1 MKKLIV
7 AAAATLAA
15 IGTVEARTPNYNESK
30 VAPYVLED
38 PLSFAD
44 GRKLAGP
51 ADWPARRAE
60 ILGIFAKEMYGME
73 PPAPEAVVT
82 ELVEEGPTFAGL
94 GIRRQYR
101 MWFRKDKSGPFID
114 WLLVLPNRP
123 KGDNPAKK
131 DGKVVCESAD
141 KVPVVL
147 MLNYRGNQTVLDE
160 GEVKLPE
167 GEWRKPSSQS
177 SPEESEN
184 GAMRD
189 TGARSVILADVI
201 TAHGYALLTACYAQV
216 SPDVEVERG
225 NPEALAYTRIFELWP
240 KRDESR
246 DDNTTALGAWAWALS
261 RGLDLAERIPEIDA
275 RRNVVTGS
283 SRLAK
288 AALLAAARDER
299 FAVCVANQT
308 GGGGCPLAKRDFG
321 ENVSTEMKM
330 FPHWYCKAYAKYIDN
345 EQAMKFD
352 QHLLIAAVA
361 PRALLIEGFNSGW
374 FDTVGEYLAAKAASP
389 AWEFLGRNGLPK
401 GEFPENYDT
410 SLIGESLGY
419 VRRGG
424 QHGIS
429 AIDWIWALDF
439 ADRALAAGGDT
450 PSPDRLQ
457 QLFDEPP
464 QSRGANAWWHWQGA
478 NVTKSGITR
487 DLEAMK
493 DAGLSGATIFN
504 IQDVGWDCEER
515 MTTPLCPGME
525 YMNDKW
531 WDLVSFAASEAKRLG
546 LELGIHNCPG
556 YSTSGGP
563 WITPALGMKK
573 LVWAKGD
580 AQPETKLGFYRDIA
594 RVKTKDGVYRFGY
607 TCTGKNTHPSPPEVE
622 AGSLEAD
629 KMSAKAVGIHIDNLL
644 NGLVAHGITAS
655 NPGLAF
661 ILMDSYEAGDASW
674 TDDFAQEFT
683 KRRGYDPVPFLPVI
697 AKLGTDFGSEREEQ
711 FRRDFTRTK
720 NELQTERHYR
730 LFMERINAAGFEF
743 HLEPYSGPFDSY
755 EATQFCDVPMTE
767 FWVGLPCW
775 AKEPAKGGA
784 CWFAGPVARA
794 LGRNVTGAESFTGY
808 PIDDPFAITPRDLK
822 IPLDAT
828 LARGVN
834 RLSLH
839 HWEHQPLGAHAR
851 PGYSMGPWG
860 THFGENQTWHEPAK
874 GFYRYI
880 QRCQALLQEG
890 EMRCD
895 ALGLSFNDEDGTD
908 TLPLSNFMTNTVVTA
923 SGKLRVKSS
932 GREYS
937 LLFFEPGAAKRF
949 EANTSWDSVEKKC
962 FDLVREYAKKGL
974 KVGPMSERTKFF
986 EIAGGDGEDVMVSC
1000 RKSGDAAFFF
1010 VANTTDKPKKF
1021 TANFRQME
1029 GRDFQPEIWNPE
1041 TGEKR
1046 CIGDWVTKDGITQ
1059 VELSLA
1065 AEESVFV
1072 VFRKNGAKSY
1082 QRMPNLVETINK
1094 VNGPW
1099 TLCFDAG
1106 GGAPQGAQTL
1116 PTLKS
1121 WTDFAEPGIRY
1132 YSGTATYETTLDVPE
1147 GREFALDL
1155 GDVRDVAEVFLD
1167 GERIGALWHAPYRVE
1182 LPRSVK
1188 PGRHA
1193 LKVRVTNAW
1202 TNRLIGDEKEPDDCV
1217 LSKKMLG
1224 FGVQLVQSEGKTRD
1238 IPLGRAV
1245 IAIPEEIRA
1254 NKPRKVAR
1262 YTFSSWHYILS
1273 DKDLRPAGLLGQVKL
1288 ITRKVAK

>member
-1 MKKLIV
+1 MNKMML
-7 AAAATLAA
+7 AAAAMFAA
-15 IGTVEARTPNYNESK
+15 IGAVEARTPNYDESK

-44 GRKLAGP
+44 GRKLSGP
-51 ADWPARRAE
+51 EEWPARRAE

-101 MWFRKDKSGPFID
+101 MWFKADKSGPFID

-123 KGDNPAKK
+123 HGDNPAKK
-131 DGKVVCESAD
+131 DGKVVCESAG

-167 GEWRKPSSQS
+167 GEWRKPSSQA
-177 SPEESEN
+177 SPKESEN
-184 GAMRD
+184 GAMRG

-201 TAHGYALLTACYAQV
+201 TARGYALLTACYAQV
-216 SPDVEVERG
+216 SPDVEVTRG
-225 NPEALAYTRIFELWP
+225 NPEELAYTRIFELWP

-261 RGLDLAERIPEIDA
+261 RGLDLAGRIPEIDA

-288 AALLAAARDER
+288 AALLAAARDDR

-321 ENVSTEMKM
+321 ENVSTEMKS
-330 FPHWYCKAYAKYIDN
+330 FPHWYCKAYAKYVDN

-352 QHLLIAAVA
+352 QHMLIAAVA

-374 FDTVGEYLAAKAASP
+374 FDTKGEYLAARAASP
-389 AWEFLGRNGLPK
+389 VWEFLGRKGLPK

-429 AIDWIWALDF
+429 AIDWIWTLNF
-439 ADRALAAGGDT
+439 ADRALAAGGDK
-450 PSPDRLQ
+450 LQ
-457 QLFDEPP
+457 QLFDAPP

-531 WDLVSFAASEAKRLG
+531 WDLVSFAISEAKRLG

-563 WITPALGMKK
+563 WITPGLGMKK

-629 KMSAKAVGIHIDNLL
+629 KMNAKAVGVHIDNLL
-644 NGLVAHGITAS
+644 NGLAAHGIAAS
-655 NPGLAF
+655 NPGLSF

-683 KRRGYDPVPFLPVI
+683 KRRGYDPVPFLPVV
-697 AKLGTDFGSEREEQ
+697 ANLGTDFGPEREEQ

-730 LFMERINAAGFEF
+730 IFKERLNAAGFAF
-743 HLEPYSGPFDSY
+743 HLEPYSGPFDSI

-767 FWVGLPCW
+767 FWVGTPFW
-775 AKEPAKGGA
+775 AKEPSKGGA

-839 HWEHQPLGAHAR
+839 HWEHQPLGANAR

-895 ALGLSFNDEDGTD
+895 ALGLASFDEDGTD
-908 TLPLSNFMTNTVVTA
+908 ALPLSNFLTNTEVTA

-937 LLFFEPGAAKRF
+937 LLFLERGAEKRF
-949 EANTSWDSVEKKC
+949 ADNTSWDDVEKKC
-962 FDLVREYAKKGL
+962 FDLVRDYEKKGL
-974 KVGPMSERTKFF
+974 KVGPAWKRTKYF
-986 EIAGGDGEDVMVSC
+986 EIAEGDREGVMASC

-1021 TANFRQME
+1021 TANFRQIE

-1046 CIGDWVTKDGITQ
+1046 CIGDWLTKVGVTPVQ
-1059 VELSLA
+1059 LSLA

-1072 VFRKNGAKSY
+1072 VFRKDDGTTRFY
-1082 QRMPNLVETINK
+1082 RRILPLVETEHEVK
-1094 VNGPW
+1094 GPW

-1106 GGAPQGAQTL
+1106 GGAPQGVQTL
-1116 PTLKS
+1116 PVLKS

-1132 YSGTATYETTLDVPE
+1132 YSGTATYETTLDVQE
-1147 GREFALDL
+1147 TCDAIDL

-1167 GERIGALWHAPYRVE
+1167 GERIGAFWHAPYRIE
-1182 LPRSVK
+1182 LPRKLK

-1224 FGVQLVQSEGKTRD
+1224 FGVQMVQSEGVKRD
-1238 IPLGRAV
+1238 IPHGRAV
-1245 IAIPEEIRA
+1245 LAIPEEVRT

-1262 YTFSSWHYILS
+1262 YAFSSWRYILS

-1288 ITRKVAK
+1288 ITKKVAE

>member
-1 MKKLIV
+1 MHKNTV
-7 AAAATLAA
+7 AALAA
-15 IGTVEARTPNYNESK
+15 LLSIGAVEARTPNYNESK

-101 MWFRKDKSGPFID
+101 MWFKADKSGPFID

-123 KGDNPAKK
+123 QGDNPAKK
-131 DGKVVCESAD
+131 DGKVVCEIAG

-147 MLNYRGNQTVLDE
+147 MLNYRGNQTVLNE

-201 TAHGYALLTACYAQV
+201 TARGYALLTACYAQV

-321 ENVSTEMKM
+321 ENVSTEMRM

-429 AIDWIWALDF
+429 AIDWIWTLDF
-439 ADRALAAGGDT
+439 ADRALAAGCVT

-457 QLFDEPP
+457 QLFDAPP

-563 WITPALGMKK
+563 WITPELGMKK

-644 NGLVAHGITAS
+644 NGLAAHGITPS

-1167 GERIGALWHAPYRVE
+1167 GERIGALWHAPYRIE

-1224 FGVQLVQSEGKTRD
+1224 LGVRLVQSEGKTRD

>member
-1 MKKLIV
+1 MRKTLIV
-7 AAAATLAA
+7 AVAMLVA
-15 IGTVEARTPNYNESK
+15 IGAVEARTPNYDESK
-30 VAPYVLED
+30 VGSYTLED

-44 GRKLAGP
+44 GRKLSSP
-51 ADWPARRAE
+51 AEWPARRAE
-60 ILGIFAKEMYGME
+60 ILGIFAKEMYGEE
-73 PPAPEAVVT
+73 PPAPEVVVT

-101 MWFRKDKSGPFID
+101 MWFRADKSGPFID

-123 KGDNPAKK
+123 QGDNPTKK
-131 DGKVVCESAD
+131 DGKVVCESAG
-141 KVPVVL
+141 KVPVVI

-160 GEVKLPE
+160 DEVKLPE

-184 GAMRD
+184 GAMRG
-189 TGARSVILADVI
+189 TRARSVILADVI
-201 TAHGYALLTACYAQV
+201 AARGYALLTACYAQV
-216 SPDVEVERG
+216 SPDVEVTRG
-225 NPEALAYTRIFELWP
+225 NPEELAYTRIFELWP

-261 RGLDLAERIPEIDA
+261 RGLDLAGRIPEIDA

-288 AALLAAARDER
+288 AALLAAARDDR

-321 ENVSTEMKM
+321 ENVSTEMKS
-330 FPHWYCKAYAKYIDN
+330 FPHWYCKAYAKYVDN

-352 QHLLIAAVA
+352 QHMLIAAVA

-374 FDTVGEYLAAKAASP
+374 FDTKGEYLAARAASP
-389 AWEFLGRNGLPK
+389 VWEFLGRKGLPK

-429 AIDWIWALDF
+429 AIDWIWTLNF
-439 ADRALAAGGDT
+439 ADRALAAGGD
-450 PSPDRLQ
+450 RLQ
-457 QLFDEPP
+457 QLFDAPP

-515 MTTPLCPGME
+515 MSTPLCPGME

-531 WDLVSFAASEAKRLG
+531 WDLVSFAVSEAKRLG

-563 WITPALGMKK
+563 WITPELGMKK

-580 AQPETKLGFYRDIA
+580 KQPETKLGFYRDIA

-629 KMSAKAVGIHIDNLL
+629 KMNAKAVGVHIDNLL
-644 NGLVAHGITAS
+644 NGLAAHGIAAS

-661 ILMDSYEAGDASW
+661 VLMDSYEAGDANW

-697 AKLGTDFGSEREEQ
+697 ANLGTDFGPEREEQ

-730 LFMERINAAGFEF
+730 LFKERLNAAGLAF
-743 HLEPYSGPFDSY
+743 HLEPYSGPFDSL

-767 FWVGLPCW
+767 FWVGTPFW
-775 AKEPAKGGA
+775 AKEPSKGGA
-784 CWFAGPVARA
+784 CWFAGPVGRA
-794 LGRNVTGAESFTGY
+794 LGHNITGAESFTGY

-839 HWEHQPLGAHAR
+839 HWEHQPLGANAR

-880 QRCQALLQEG
+880 QRCQSLLQEG

-895 ALGLSFNDEDGTD
+895 ALGLASFDEDGTD
-908 TLPLSNFMTNTVVTA
+908 ALPLSNFLTNTEVTA

-937 LLFFEPGAAKRF
+937 LLFLERGAEKRF
-949 EANTSWDSVEKKC
+949 ADDTSWDAVEKKC
-962 FDLVREYAKKGL
+962 FDLVRDYEKKGL
-974 KVGPMSERTKFF
+974 KVGPAWKRTKYF
-986 EIAGGDGEDVMVSC
+986 EIEEGDREGVMASC

-1029 GRDFQPEIWNPE
+1029 GRDFQPEIWKPE

-1046 CIGDWVTKDGITQ
+1046 WIGDWITKEGVTPVQ
-1059 VELSLA
+1059 LSLA

-1072 VFRKNGAKSY
+1072 VFRKDDGMRFY
-1082 QRMPNLVETINK
+1082 RRILPLVETFHDVK
-1094 VNGPW
+1094 GPW

-1106 GGAPQGAQTL
+1106 GGAPEGSQTL
-1116 PTLKS
+1116 SALKS
-1121 WTDFAEPGIRY
+1121 WTDFVEPGIRY

-1147 GREFALDL
+1147 TCEALDL

-1167 GERIGALWHAPYRVE
+1167 GERIGALWHAPYRIE
-1182 LPRSVK
+1182 LPRKLK
-1188 PGRHA
+1188 PGRHV

-1224 FGVQLVQSEGKTRD
+1224 FGVRMVQSEGVKRD
-1238 IPLGRAV
+1238 IPHGRAV

-1262 YTFSSWHYILS
+1262 YAFSSWRYILS
-1273 DKDLRPAGLLGQVKL
+1273 DKDLRPAGLLGPVKL
-1288 ITRKVAK
+1288 ITRKVAE

>member
-1 MKKLIV
+1 MNKILITV
-7 AAAATLAA
+7 AVMLAG
-15 IGTVEARTPNYNESK
+15 IGAVEARTPNCAEAK
-30 VAPYVLED
+30 VATNTLE
-38 PLSFAD
+38 
-44 GRKLAGP
+44 
-51 ADWPARRAE
+51 
-60 ILGIFAKEMYGME
+60 
-73 PPAPEAVVT
+73 
-82 ELVEEGPTFAGL
+82 
-94 GIRRQYR
+94 
-101 MWFRKDKSGPFID
+101 
-114 WLLVLPNRP
+114 
-123 KGDNPAKK
+123 
-131 DGKVVCESAD
+131 
-141 KVPVVL
+141 
-147 MLNYRGNQTVLDE
+147 
-160 GEVKLPE
+160 
-167 GEWRKPSSQS
+167 
-177 SPEESEN
+177 
-184 GAMRD
+184 
-189 TGARSVILADVI
+189 
-201 TAHGYALLTACYAQV
+201 
-216 SPDVEVERG
+216 
-225 NPEALAYTRIFELWP
+225 
-240 KRDESR
+240 
-246 DDNTTALGAWAWALS
+246 
-261 RGLDLAERIPEIDA
+261 
-275 RRNVVTGS
+275 
-283 SRLAK
+283 
-288 AALLAAARDER
+288 
-299 FAVCVANQT
+299 
-308 GGGGCPLAKRDFG
+308 
-321 ENVSTEMKM
+321 
-330 FPHWYCKAYAKYIDN
+330 
-345 EQAMKFD
+345 
-352 QHLLIAAVA
+352 
-361 PRALLIEGFNSGW
+361 
-374 FDTVGEYLAAKAASP
+374 
-389 AWEFLGRNGLPK
+389 
-401 GEFPENYDT
+401 
-410 SLIGESLGY
+410 
-419 VRRGG
+419 
-424 QHGIS
+424 
-429 AIDWIWALDF
+429 
-439 ADRALAAGGDT
+439 
-450 PSPDRLQ
+450 
-457 QLFDEPP
+457 QLFDAPP

-531 WDLVSFAASEAKRLG
+531 WDLVSFAVSEAKRLG

-563 WITPALGMKK
+563 WITPELGMKK

-629 KMSAKAVGIHIDNLL
+629 KMNAKAVGVHIDNLL
-644 NGLVAHGITAS
+644 NGLAAHGIAAS

-674 TDDFAQEFT
+674 TDDFAQEFA

-697 AKLGTDFGSEREEQ
+697 ANLGTDFGPEREEQ

-720 NELQTERHYR
+720 NELQTERHYQLFKER
-730 LFMERINAAGFEF
+730 LNAAGFAF
-743 HLEPYSGPFDSY
+743 HLEPYSGPFDSL

-767 FWVGLPCW
+767 FWVGTPFW
-775 AKEPAKGGA
+775 AKEPSKGGA

-839 HWEHQPLGAHAR
+839 HWEHQPLGANAR

-895 ALGLSFNDEDGTD
+895 ALGLASFDEDGTD
-908 TLPLSNFMTNTVVTA
+908 ALPLSNFLTNTEVTA

-937 LLFFEPGAAKRF
+937 LLFLERGAEKRL
-949 EANTSWDSVEKKC
+949 ADNTSWDGVEKKC
-962 FDLVREYAKKGL
+962 FDLVRDYEKKGL
-974 KVGPMSERTKFF
+974 KVAPAWKRTKFF
-986 EIAGGDGEDVMVSC
+986 EIVEGDREGVMASC

-1021 TANFRQME
+1021 TANFRQIE

-1046 CIGDWVTKDGITQ
+1046 CIGDWLTKDGVTPVQ
-1059 VELSLA
+1059 LSLA

-1072 VFRKNGAKSY
+1072 VFRKDDGNRFY
-1082 QRMPNLVETINK
+1082 RRILPLVETFHDVK
-1094 VNGPW
+1094 GPW
-1099 TLCFDAG
+1099 TLCFDSS
-1106 GGAPQGAQTL
+1106 GGAPENAQTL
-1116 PTLKS
+1116 PALKS

-1147 GREFALDL
+1147 TCDAIDL

-1167 GERIGALWHAPYRVE
+1167 GERIGALWHAPYRIE
-1182 LPRSVK
+1182 LPRKLK
-1188 PGRHA
+1188 PGRHV

-1202 TNRLIGDEKEPDDCV
+1202 TNRLIGDEKEPDDCI

-1224 FGVQLVQSEGKTRD
+1224 FGVRMVQSEGVKRD
-1238 IPLGRAV
+1238 IPHGRAV
-1245 IAIPEEIRA
+1245 IAIPEEILA

-1262 YTFSSWHYILS
+1262 YAFSSWRYILS

-1288 ITRKVAK
+1288 VTRKVAE

>member
-1 MKKLIV
+1 MHKNTV
-7 AAAATLAA
+7 AALAA
-15 IGTVEARTPNYNESK
+15 LLSIGVVEARTPNYNESK

-44 GRKLAGP
+44 GRKLSSP
-51 ADWPARRAE
+51 AEWPARRAE
-60 ILGIFAKEMYGME
+60 ILGIFAKEMYGAE

-147 MLNYRGNQTVLDE
+147 MLNYRGNQTVLNE

-201 TAHGYALLTACYAQV
+201 TARGYALLTACYAQV

-429 AIDWIWALDF
+429 AIDWIWTLDF

-563 WITPALGMKK
+563 WITPELGMKK

-644 NGLVAHGITAS
+644 NGLAAHGITPS

-730 LFMERINAAGFEF
+730 LFKERLNAAGFAF
-743 HLEPYSGPFDSY
+743 HLEPYSGPFDSI

-767 FWVGLPCW
+767 FWVGTPFW

-784 CWFAGPVARA
+784 CWFAGPIARA
-794 LGRNVTGAESFTGY
+794 LGRNITGAESFTGY

-949 EANTSWDSVEKKC
+949 EANTSWDAVEKKC

-974 KVGPMSERTKFF
+974 KVGPMSERMKFF

-1046 CIGDWVTKDGITQ
+1046 CIGDWTTKDGMTQ

-1072 VFRKNGAKSY
+1072 VFRKNGTKSY

-1116 PTLKS
+1116 SSLKS
-1121 WTDFAEPGIRY
+1121 WTGFAEPGIRY

-1167 GERIGALWHAPYRVE
+1167 GERIGALWHAPYRIE

-1202 TNRLIGDEKEPDDCV
+1202 TNRIIGDEKEPDDCV

>member
-1 MKKLIV
+1 MNKMMIAV
-7 AAAATLAA
+7 AAALAA
-15 IGTVEARTPNYNESK
+15 IGTAEARTPNYNESK
-30 VAPYVLED
+30 VAPYTLED

-44 GRKLAGP
+44 GRKLSSP
-51 ADWPARRAE
+51 AEWPARRAE
-60 ILGIFAKEMYGME
+60 ILGIFAKEMYGVE

-101 MWFRKDKSGPFID
+101 MWFKADKSGPFID

-123 KGDNPAKK
+123 KGEKPAKK
-131 DGKVVCESAD
+131 DGKVVCESAG

-147 MLNYRGNQTVLDE
+147 MLNYRGNQAVLDE

-189 TGARSVILADVI
+189 TRARSVILADVI
-201 TAHGYALLTACYAQV
+201 TARGYALLTACYAQV

-225 NPEALAYTRIFELWP
+225 NPEELAYTRIFELWP

-261 RGLDLAERIPEIDA
+261 RGLDLAGRIPEIDA

-330 FPHWYCKAYAKYIDN
+330 FPHWYCKAYAKYVDN

-352 QHLLIAAVA
+352 QHLLIAAIA

-389 AWEFLGRNGLPK
+389 AWEFLGRKGLPK

-429 AIDWIWALDF
+429 AIDWIWTLNF
-439 ADRALAAGGDT
+439 ADRALAANCTT

-563 WITPALGMKK
+563 WITPELGMKK

-644 NGLVAHGITAS
+644 NGLAVHGITAS

-711 FRRDFTRTK
+711 FRRDYVRTK

-767 FWVGLPCW
+767 FWVGTPFW

-784 CWFAGPVARA
+784 CWFAGPIARA
-794 LGRNVTGAESFTGY
+794 LGRNITGAESFTGY

-908 TLPLSNFMTNTVVTA
+908 TLPLSNFLTNTVVTA

-949 EANTSWDSVEKKC
+949 EANTSWDAVEKKC

-1046 CIGDWVTKDGITQ
+1046 CVGDWTTKDGMTQ

-1072 VFRKNGAKSY
+1072 VFRKNGTRFY
-1082 QRMPNLVETINK
+1082 RRMPNLVETINK

-1116 PTLKS
+1116 SSLKS
-1121 WTDFAEPGIRY
+1121 WTGFAEPGIRY

-1167 GERIGALWHAPYRVE
+1167 GERIGALWHAPYRIE

>member
-1 MKKLIV
+1 MFKVMIT
-7 AAAATLAA
+7 AAAA
-15 IGTVEARTPNYNESK
+15 
-30 VAPYVLED
+30 
-38 PLSFAD
+38 
-44 GRKLAGP
+44 
-51 ADWPARRAE
+51 
-60 ILGIFAKEMYGME
+60 
-73 PPAPEAVVT
+73 
-82 ELVEEGPTFAGL
+82 
-94 GIRRQYR
+94 
-101 MWFRKDKSGPFID
+101 
-114 WLLVLPNRP
+114 
-123 KGDNPAKK
+123 
-131 DGKVVCESAD
+131 
-141 KVPVVL
+141 
-147 MLNYRGNQTVLDE
+147 
-160 GEVKLPE
+160 
-167 GEWRKPSSQS
+167 
-177 SPEESEN
+177 
-184 GAMRD
+184 
-189 TGARSVILADVI
+189 
-201 TAHGYALLTACYAQV
+201 LTAVATASGEP
-216 SPDVEVERG
+216 SP
-225 NPEALAYTRIFELWP
+225 
-240 KRDESR
+240 
-246 DDNTTALGAWAWALS
+246 
-261 RGLDLAERIPEIDA
+261 AERLE
-275 RRNVVTGS
+275 T
-283 SRLAK
+283 
-288 AALLAAARDER
+288 
-299 FAVCVANQT
+299 
-308 GGGGCPLAKRDFG
+308 
-321 ENVSTEMKM
+321 
-330 FPHWYCKAYAKYIDN
+330 
-345 EQAMKFD
+345 
-352 QHLLIAAVA
+352 
-361 PRALLIEGFNSGW
+361 
-374 FDTVGEYLAAKAASP
+374 
-389 AWEFLGRNGLPK
+389 
-401 GEFPENYDT
+401 
-410 SLIGESLGY
+410 
-419 VRRGG
+419 
-424 QHGIS
+424 
-429 AIDWIWALDF
+429 
-439 ADRALAAGGDT
+439 
-450 PSPDRLQ
+450 
-457 QLFDEPP
+457 LFDSPP
-464 QSRGANAWWHWQGA
+464 QMRGANAWWHWQGA

-487 DLEAMK
+487 DLQSMR

-504 IQDVGWDCEER
+504 IQDVGWECEER
-515 MTTPLCPGME
+515 MSTPLCPGLE

-531 WDLVSFAASEAKRLG
+531 WDLVSFAVAEAKRLG
-546 LELGIHNCPG
+546 LELGLHNCPG

-563 WITPALGMKK
+563 WITPELGMKK

-580 AQPETKLGFYRDIA
+580 QQPEAKLGFYRDIA
-594 RVKTKDGVYRFGY
+594 RVRTKSGVYRFGY
-607 TCTGKNTHPSPPEVE
+607 TCTGKNTHPSPPDVE

-629 KMSAKAVGIHIDNLL
+629 KMNAKAVGVHIDNLL
-644 NGLVAHGITAS
+644 NGLAAHGISAS
-655 NPGLAF
+655 CPGLAF

-674 TDDFAQEFT
+674 TDDFAQEFM

-697 AKLGTDFGSEREEQ
+697 AKLGTDFGEEREER
-711 FRRDFTRTK
+711 FRRDFERTK
-720 NELQTERHYR
+720 NELQTERHYKVFKER
-730 LFMERINAAGFEF
+730 LNAAGFKF

-755 EATQFCDVPMTE
+755 EASQFCDVPMTE
-767 FWVGLPCW
+767 FWAGLPFW
-775 AKEPAKGGA
+775 AKEPSKGGA

-794 LGRNVTGAESFTGY
+794 LGRNVTGAEAFTGY

-839 HWEHQPLGAHAR
+839 HWEHQPLGERWR

-908 TLPLSNFMTNTVVTA
+908 TLPLSNFLTNTVVTA

-949 EANTSWDSVEKKC
+949 EANTSWDAVEKKC

-1046 CIGDWVTKDGITQ
+1046 CIGDWVTKDGMTQ

-1072 VFRKNGAKSY
+1072 VFRKNGTKSY
-1082 QRMPNLVETINK
+1082 QRMPNLVETVHDVK
-1094 VNGPW
+1094 GAW
-1099 TLCFDAG
+1099 TLCFDVG

-1167 GERIGALWHAPYRVE
+1167 GERIGALWHAPYRIE

-1273 DKDLRPAGLLGQVKL
+1273 DKDLRPAGLLGPVRLVVKNL
-1288 ITRKVAK
+1288 K

>member
-1 MKKLIV
+1 MKN
-7 AAAATLAA
+7 TLAA
-15 IGTVEARTPNYNESK
+15 AIIAAIAMT
-30 VAPYVLED
+30 
-38 PLSFAD
+38 
-44 GRKLAGP
+44 
-51 ADWPARRAE
+51 
-60 ILGIFAKEMYGME
+60 MQGM
-73 PPAPEAVVT
+73 
-82 ELVEEGPTFAGL
+82 L
-94 GIRRQYR
+94 
-101 MWFRKDKSGPFID
+101 
-114 WLLVLPNRP
+114 
-123 KGDNPAKK
+123 
-131 DGKVVCESAD
+131 
-141 KVPVVL
+141 
-147 MLNYRGNQTVLDE
+147 
-160 GEVKLPE
+160 
-167 GEWRKPSSQS
+167 
-177 SPEESEN
+177 
-184 GAMRD
+184 
-189 TGARSVILADVI
+189 
-201 TAHGYALLTACYAQV
+201 
-216 SPDVEVERG
+216 
-225 NPEALAYTRIFELWP
+225 
-240 KRDESR
+240 
-246 DDNTTALGAWAWALS
+246 
-261 RGLDLAERIPEIDA
+261 
-275 RRNVVTGS
+275 
-283 SRLAK
+283 
-288 AALLAAARDER
+288 
-299 FAVCVANQT
+299 VANS
-308 GGGGCPLAKRDFG
+308 
-321 ENVSTEMKM
+321 V
-330 FPHWYCKAYAKYIDN
+330 
-345 EQAMKFD
+345 
-352 QHLLIAAVA
+352 V
-361 PRALLIEGFNSGW
+361 
-374 FDTVGEYLAAKAASP
+374 
-389 AWEFLGRNGLPK
+389 
-401 GEFPENYDT
+401 
-410 SLIGESLGY
+410 
-419 VRRGG
+419 
-424 QHGIS
+424 
-429 AIDWIWALDF
+429 
-439 ADRALAAGGDT
+439 
-450 PSPDRLQ
+450 PSPDSLER
-457 QLFDEPP
+457 LFDAPP

-515 MTTPLCPGME
+515 MSTPLCPGME

-531 WDLVSFAASEAKRLG
+531 WDLVSFAVSEAKRLG

-563 WITPALGMKK
+563 WITPELGMKK
-573 LVWAKGD
+573 LVWSKGD

-629 KMSAKAVGIHIDNLL
+629 KMNAKAVGVHIDNLL
-644 NGLVAHGITAS
+644 NGLAAHGIVAS

-661 ILMDSYEAGDASW
+661 VLMDSYEAGDASW

-683 KRRGYDPVPFLPVI
+683 KRRGYDPVPFLPVV
-697 AKLGTDFGSEREEQ
+697 ANLGTDFGPEREEQ

-730 LFMERINAAGFEF
+730 IFKERLNAVGFAF
-743 HLEPYSGPFDSY
+743 HLEPYSGPFDSL

-767 FWVGLPCW
+767 FWVGTPFW
-775 AKEPAKGGA
+775 AKEPSKGGA

-839 HWEHQPLGAHAR
+839 HWEHQPLGANAR

-895 ALGLSFNDEDGTD
+895 ALGLASFDEDGTD
-908 TLPLSNFMTNTVVTA
+908 ALPLSNFLTNTEVTA

-932 GREYS
+932 GREYT
-937 LLFFEPGAAKRF
+937 LLFLERGAEKRF
-949 EANTSWDSVEKKC
+949 ADNTSWDGVEKKC
-962 FDLVREYAKKGL
+962 FDLVRDYEKKGL
-974 KVGPMSERTKFF
+974 KVGPAWKRTKYF
-986 EIAGGDGEDVMVSC
+986 EIADGDREGVMVSC

-1046 CIGDWVTKDGITQ
+1046 CIGDWMTKDGMTQ
-1059 VELSLA
+1059 IQLSLA

-1072 VFRKNGAKSY
+1072 VFRKDGTRFCR
-1082 QRMPNLVETINK
+1082 RMPLLDETVHEVK
-1094 VNGPW
+1094 EPW
-1099 TLCFDAG
+1099 TLRFDEG
-1106 GGAPQGAQTL
+1106 GGAPQGVQAISS
-1116 PTLKS
+1116 LKS

-1132 YSGTATYETTLDVPE
+1132 YSGTATYETTLEVPE
-1147 GREFALDL
+1147 AREYALDL

-1167 GERIGALWHAPYRVE
+1167 GERIGALWHAPYRIE
-1182 LPRSVK
+1182 LPRKLKS
-1188 PGRHA
+1188 GRHA

-1202 TNRLIGDEKEPDDCV
+1202 TNRLIGDEKEPDDCI

-1224 FGVQLVQSEGKTRD
+1224 FGVRMVQSEGVKRD
-1238 IPLGRAV
+1238 IPHGRAV
-1245 IAIPEEIRA
+1245 VAIPEEILA
-1254 NKPRKVAR
+1254 NKPRKVER
-1262 YTFSSWHYILS
+1262 YAFSSWRYILS
-1273 DKDLRPAGLLGQVKL
+1273 DKDLRPAGIIGNVNL
-1288 ITRKVAK
+1288 ITRHIR

>member
-1 MKKLIV
+1 MFKVMIT
-7 AAAATLAA
+7 AAAA
-15 IGTVEARTPNYNESK
+15 
-30 VAPYVLED
+30 
-38 PLSFAD
+38 
-44 GRKLAGP
+44 
-51 ADWPARRAE
+51 
-60 ILGIFAKEMYGME
+60 
-73 PPAPEAVVT
+73 
-82 ELVEEGPTFAGL
+82 
-94 GIRRQYR
+94 
-101 MWFRKDKSGPFID
+101 
-114 WLLVLPNRP
+114 
-123 KGDNPAKK
+123 
-131 DGKVVCESAD
+131 
-141 KVPVVL
+141 
-147 MLNYRGNQTVLDE
+147 
-160 GEVKLPE
+160 
-167 GEWRKPSSQS
+167 
-177 SPEESEN
+177 
-184 GAMRD
+184 
-189 TGARSVILADVI
+189 
-201 TAHGYALLTACYAQV
+201 LTAVATASGEP
-216 SPDVEVERG
+216 SP
-225 NPEALAYTRIFELWP
+225 
-240 KRDESR
+240 
-246 DDNTTALGAWAWALS
+246 
-261 RGLDLAERIPEIDA
+261 AERLE
-275 RRNVVTGS
+275 T
-283 SRLAK
+283 
-288 AALLAAARDER
+288 
-299 FAVCVANQT
+299 
-308 GGGGCPLAKRDFG
+308 
-321 ENVSTEMKM
+321 
-330 FPHWYCKAYAKYIDN
+330 
-345 EQAMKFD
+345 
-352 QHLLIAAVA
+352 
-361 PRALLIEGFNSGW
+361 
-374 FDTVGEYLAAKAASP
+374 
-389 AWEFLGRNGLPK
+389 
-401 GEFPENYDT
+401 
-410 SLIGESLGY
+410 
-419 VRRGG
+419 
-424 QHGIS
+424 
-429 AIDWIWALDF
+429 
-439 ADRALAAGGDT
+439 
-450 PSPDRLQ
+450 
-457 QLFDEPP
+457 LFDSPP

-478 NVTKSGITR
+478 NVTKLGITR

-531 WDLVSFAASEAKRLG
+531 WDLVSFAVSEAKRLG

-563 WITPALGMKK
+563 WITPELGMKK

-607 TCTGKNTHPSPPEVE
+607 TCTGKNTHPSPPDVE

-629 KMSAKAVGIHIDNLL
+629 KMNAKAVGIHIDNLL
-644 NGLVAHGITAS
+644 NGLAAHGITPS

-683 KRRGYDPVPFLPVI
+683 KRRGYNPVPFLPVI

-711 FRRDFTRTK
+711 FRRDFFRTK

-755 EATQFCDVPMTE
+755 EASQFCDVPMTE
-767 FWVGLPCW
+767 FWVGLPHW
-775 AKEPAKGGA
+775 AKEPSKGGA

-949 EANTSWDSVEKKC
+949 EANTSWDAVEKKC

-974 KVGPMSERTKFF
+974 KVGPMSERTKYF

-1072 VFRKNGAKSY
+1072 VFRKNGTKSY

-1116 PTLKS
+1116 SSLKS
-1121 WTDFAEPGIRY
+1121 WTGFAEPGIRY

-1167 GERIGALWHAPYRVE
+1167 GERIGALWHAPYRIE

-1288 ITRKVAK
+1288 ITRKVAKWCAKQSSAELTE

>member
-1 MKKLIV
+1 MNKMLITV
-7 AAAATLAA
+7 AVMLAG
-15 IGTVEARTPNYNESK
+15 IGAVEAGTPNCAEATA
-30 VAPYVLED
+30 APNALE
-38 PLSFAD
+38 P
-44 GRKLAGP
+44 
-51 ADWPARRAE
+51 
-60 ILGIFAKEMYGME
+60 
-73 PPAPEAVVT
+73 
-82 ELVEEGPTFAGL
+82 
-94 GIRRQYR
+94 
-101 MWFRKDKSGPFID
+101 
-114 WLLVLPNRP
+114 
-123 KGDNPAKK
+123 
-131 DGKVVCESAD
+131 
-141 KVPVVL
+141 
-147 MLNYRGNQTVLDE
+147 
-160 GEVKLPE
+160 
-167 GEWRKPSSQS
+167 
-177 SPEESEN
+177 
-184 GAMRD
+184 
-189 TGARSVILADVI
+189 
-201 TAHGYALLTACYAQV
+201 
-216 SPDVEVERG
+216 
-225 NPEALAYTRIFELWP
+225 
-240 KRDESR
+240 
-246 DDNTTALGAWAWALS
+246 
-261 RGLDLAERIPEIDA
+261 
-275 RRNVVTGS
+275 
-283 SRLAK
+283 
-288 AALLAAARDER
+288 
-299 FAVCVANQT
+299 
-308 GGGGCPLAKRDFG
+308 
-321 ENVSTEMKM
+321 
-330 FPHWYCKAYAKYIDN
+330 
-345 EQAMKFD
+345 
-352 QHLLIAAVA
+352 
-361 PRALLIEGFNSGW
+361 
-374 FDTVGEYLAAKAASP
+374 
-389 AWEFLGRNGLPK
+389 
-401 GEFPENYDT
+401 
-410 SLIGESLGY
+410 
-419 VRRGG
+419 
-424 QHGIS
+424 
-429 AIDWIWALDF
+429 
-439 ADRALAAGGDT
+439 
-450 PSPDRLQ
+450 
-457 QLFDEPP
+457 LFDAPP
-464 QSRGANAWWHWQGA
+464 QTRGANAWWHWQGA

-531 WDLVSFAASEAKRLG
+531 WDLVSFAVSEAKRLG

-563 WITPALGMKK
+563 WITPELGMKK

-580 AQPETKLGFYRDIA
+580 AQPDTKLGFYRDIA

-629 KMSAKAVGIHIDNLL
+629 KMNAKAVGVHIDNLL
-644 NGLVAHGITAS
+644 NGLAAHGIAAS

-674 TDDFAQEFT
+674 TDDFAQEFA
-683 KRRGYDPVPFLPVI
+683 KRRGYDPVPFLPVV
-697 AKLGTDFGSEREEQ
+697 ANLGTDFGPEREEQ

-720 NELQTERHYR
+720 NELQTERHYQLFKER
-730 LFMERINAAGFEF
+730 LNAAGFAF
-743 HLEPYSGPFDSY
+743 HLEPYSGPFDSI

-767 FWVGLPCW
+767 FWVGTPFW
-775 AKEPAKGGA
+775 AKEPSKGGA

-839 HWEHQPLGAHAR
+839 HWEHQPLGANAR

-895 ALGLSFNDEDGTD
+895 ALGLASFDEDGTD
-908 TLPLSNFMTNTVVTA
+908 ALPLSNFLTNTEVTA

-937 LLFFEPGAAKRF
+937 LLFLERGAEKRF
-949 EANTSWDSVEKKC
+949 AGNTSWDGVEKKC
-962 FDLVREYAKKGL
+962 FDLVRDYEKKGL
-974 KVGPMSERTKFF
+974 KVAPAWKRTKFF
-986 EIAGGDGEDVMVSC
+986 EIVEGDREGVMVSC
-1000 RKSGDAAFFF
+1000 RKAGDTAFFF

-1021 TANFRQME
+1021 TANFRQIE

-1046 CIGDWVTKDGITQ
+1046 CIGDWLTKDGVTPVQ
-1059 VELSLA
+1059 LSLA

-1072 VFRKNGAKSY
+1072 VFRKDDGTT
-1082 QRMPNLVETINK
+1082 RFCRRILPLVETEHEVK
-1094 VNGPW
+1094 GPW

-1106 GGAPQGAQTL
+1106 GGAPQGVQTL
-1116 PTLKS
+1116 PVLKS

-1132 YSGTATYETTLDVPE
+1132 YSGTATYETTLDVQE
-1147 GREFALDL
+1147 TCDAIDL

-1167 GERIGALWHAPYRVE
+1167 GERIGALWHAPYRIE
-1182 LPRSVK
+1182 LPRKLK

-1202 TNRLIGDEKEPDDCV
+1202 TNRLIGDEKEPDDCI

-1224 FGVQLVQSEGKTRD
+1224 FGVQMVQSEGVKRD
-1238 IPLGRAV
+1238 IPHGRAV
-1245 IAIPEEIRA
+1245 IAIPEEILA

-1262 YTFSSWHYILS
+1262 YAFSSWRYILS

-1288 ITRKVAK
+1288 VTKKVAE

>member
-1 MKKLIV
+1 M
-7 AAAATLAA
+7 
-15 IGTVEARTPNYNESK
+15 
-30 VAPYVLED
+30 
-38 PLSFAD
+38 
-44 GRKLAGP
+44 
-51 ADWPARRAE
+51 
-60 ILGIFAKEMYGME
+60 
-73 PPAPEAVVT
+73 
-82 ELVEEGPTFAGL
+82 
-94 GIRRQYR
+94 
-101 MWFRKDKSGPFID
+101 
-114 WLLVLPNRP
+114 
-123 KGDNPAKK
+123 
-131 DGKVVCESAD
+131 
-141 KVPVVL
+141 
-147 MLNYRGNQTVLDE
+147 
-160 GEVKLPE
+160 
-167 GEWRKPSSQS
+167 
-177 SPEESEN
+177 
-184 GAMRD
+184 
-189 TGARSVILADVI
+189 
-201 TAHGYALLTACYAQV
+201 
-216 SPDVEVERG
+216 
-225 NPEALAYTRIFELWP
+225 
-240 KRDESR
+240 
-246 DDNTTALGAWAWALS
+246 
-261 RGLDLAERIPEIDA
+261 
-275 RRNVVTGS
+275 
-283 SRLAK
+283 
-288 AALLAAARDER
+288 
-299 FAVCVANQT
+299 
-308 GGGGCPLAKRDFG
+308 
-321 ENVSTEMKM
+321 
-330 FPHWYCKAYAKYIDN
+330 
-345 EQAMKFD
+345 
-352 QHLLIAAVA
+352 
-361 PRALLIEGFNSGW
+361 
-374 FDTVGEYLAAKAASP
+374 
-389 AWEFLGRNGLPK
+389 
-401 GEFPENYDT
+401 
-410 SLIGESLGY
+410 
-419 VRRGG
+419 
-424 QHGIS
+424 
-429 AIDWIWALDF
+429 
-439 ADRALAAGGDT
+439 
-450 PSPDRLQ
+450 
-457 QLFDEPP
+457 
-464 QSRGANAWWHWQGA
+464 
-478 NVTKSGITR
+478 
-487 DLEAMK
+487 
-493 DAGLSGATIFN
+493 
-504 IQDVGWDCEER
+504 
-515 MTTPLCPGME
+515 
-525 YMNDKW
+525 
-531 WDLVSFAASEAKRLG
+531 
-546 LELGIHNCPG
+546 
-556 YSTSGGP
+556 
-563 WITPALGMKK
+563 
-573 LVWAKGD
+573 
-580 AQPETKLGFYRDIA
+580 
-594 RVKTKDGVYRFGY
+594 
-607 TCTGKNTHPSPPEVE
+607 
-622 AGSLEAD
+622 
-629 KMSAKAVGIHIDNLL
+629 
-644 NGLVAHGITAS
+644 
-655 NPGLAF
+655 
-661 ILMDSYEAGDASW
+661 
-674 TDDFAQEFT
+674 
-683 KRRGYDPVPFLPVI
+683 
-697 AKLGTDFGSEREEQ
+697 
-711 FRRDFTRTK
+711 
-720 NELQTERHYR
+720 
-730 LFMERINAAGFEF
+730 
-743 HLEPYSGPFDSY
+743 
-755 EATQFCDVPMTE
+755 
-767 FWVGLPCW
+767 
-775 AKEPAKGGA
+775 
-784 CWFAGPVARA
+784 
-794 LGRNVTGAESFTGY
+794 
-808 PIDDPFAITPRDLK
+808 
-822 IPLDAT
+822 
-828 LARGVN
+828 N

-908 TLPLSNFMTNTVVTA
+908 TLPLSNFLTNTVVTA

-949 EANTSWDSVEKKC
+949 EANTSWDAVEKKC

-1046 CIGDWVTKDGITQ
+1046 CIGDWTTKDGMTQ

-1072 VFRKNGAKSY
+1072 VFRKNGTRFY
-1082 QRMPNLVETINK
+1082 RRMPNLVETINK

-1147 GREFALDL
+1147 GREFVLDL

-1167 GERIGALWHAPYRVE
+1167 GERIGALWHAPYRIE
-1182 LPRSVK
+1182 PPRSVK

>member
-1 MKKLIV
+1 MKKLIIV
-7 AAAATLAA
+7 AAATLAA
-15 IGTVEARTPNYNESK
+15 IGTAEARTPNYNESK
-30 VAPYVLED
+30 VGSYTLED

-44 GRKLAGP
+44 GRKLSSP
-51 ADWPARRAE
+51 AEWPARRAE
-60 ILGIFAKEMYGME
+60 ILGIFAKEMYGVE

-101 MWFRKDKSGPFID
+101 MWFRADKSGPFID

-123 KGDNPAKK
+123 QGDNPTKK
-131 DGKVVCESAD
+131 DGKVVCESAG
-141 KVPVVL
+141 KVPVVI

-160 GEVKLPE
+160 DEVKLPE

-177 SPEESEN
+177 SPEESGN
-184 GAMRD
+184 GAMRG
-189 TGARSVILADVI
+189 TRARSVILADVI
-201 TAHGYALLTACYAQV
+201 AARGYALLTACYAQV
-216 SPDVEVERG
+216 SPDVEVTRG
-225 NPEALAYTRIFELWP
+225 NPEELAYTRIFELWP

-261 RGLDLAERIPEIDA
+261 RGLDLAGRIPEIDA

-321 ENVSTEMKM
+321 ENVSTEMRS
-330 FPHWYCKAYAKYIDN
+330 FPHWYCKAYAKYVDN

-374 FDTVGEYLAAKAASP
+374 FDTRGEYLAARAASP
-389 AWEFLGRNGLPK
+389 VWEFLGRKGLPK
-401 GEFPENYDT
+401 GEFPANYDT
-410 SLIGESLGY
+410 SLVGESLGY
-419 VRRGG
+419 ARRGG

-429 AIDWIWALDF
+429 AIDWIWTLDF
-439 ADRALAAGGDT
+439 ADRALAADGAT

-563 WITPALGMKK
+563 WITPELGMKK

-644 NGLVAHGITAS
+644 NGLAAHGITAS
-655 NPGLAF
+655 NPGLSF
-661 ILMDSYEAGDASW
+661 ILMDSYEAGDANW

-697 AKLGTDFGSEREEQ
+697 AKLGTDFGPEREEQ
-711 FRRDFTRTK
+711 FRRDFERTK

-767 FWVGLPCW
+767 FWVGTPFW

-784 CWFAGPVARA
+784 CWFAGPIARA
-794 LGRNVTGAESFTGY
+794 LGRNITGAESFTGY

-839 HWEHQPLGAHAR
+839 HWEHQPLGANAR

-908 TLPLSNFMTNTVVTA
+908 TLPLSNFMTNTAVTA

-949 EANTSWDSVEKKC
+949 EANTSWDAVEKKC

-974 KVGPMSERTKFF
+974 KVGPMSERTKYF
-986 EIAGGDGEDVMVSC
+986 EIAEGDREGVMASC

-1010 VANTTDKPKKF
+1010 VANTTDNPKKF
-1021 TANFRQME
+1021 TANFRQIE
-1029 GRDFQPEIWNPE
+1029 GRNFQPEIWNPE

-1046 CIGDWVTKDGITQ
+1046 CIGDWITKDGVTPVQ
-1059 VELSLA
+1059 LSLA

-1072 VFRKNGAKSY
+1072 VFRKDDGNRFY
-1082 QRMPNLVETINK
+1082 RRILPLVETEHDVK
-1094 VNGPW
+1094 GPW

-1106 GGAPQGAQTL
+1106 GGAPENAQTL
-1116 PTLKS
+1116 PALKS

-1147 GREFALDL
+1147 TCDAIDL

-1167 GERIGALWHAPYRVE
+1167 GEFIGALWHAPYRIE
-1182 LPRSVK
+1182 LPRKLK

-1224 FGVQLVQSEGKTRD
+1224 FGVQMVQSEGVKRD
-1238 IPLGRAV
+1238 IPHGRAV
-1245 IAIPEEIRA
+1245 LAIPEEVRT

-1262 YTFSSWHYILS
+1262 YAFSSWRYILS

-1288 ITRKVAK
+1288 ITRKEAK

>member
-1 MKKLIV
+1 MNKIML
-7 AAAATLAA
+7 AAAAMFAA
-15 IGTVEARTPNYNESK
+15 IGAVEARTPNYDESK
-30 VAPYVLED
+30 VAPYALED
-38 PLSFAD
+38 PLAFAD
-44 GRKLAGP
+44 GRKLSGP
-51 ADWPARRAE
+51 EEWPARRVE

-101 MWFRKDKSGPFID
+101 MWFKADKSGPFID

-123 KGDNPAKK
+123 HGDNPAKK
-131 DGKVVCESAD
+131 DGKVVCESAG

-160 GEVKLPE
+160 GEVKLPD
-167 GEWRKPSSQS
+167 GEWRKPSSQA
-177 SPEESEN
+177 SPKESEN
-184 GAMRD
+184 GAMRG

-201 TAHGYALLTACYAQV
+201 TARGYALLTACYAQV
-216 SPDVEVERG
+216 SPDVEVTRG
-225 NPEALAYTRIFELWP
+225 NPEELAYTRIFELWP

-261 RGLDLAERIPEIDA
+261 RGLDLAGRIPEIDA

-288 AALLAAARDER
+288 AALLAAARDDR

-321 ENVSTEMKM
+321 ENVSTEMKS
-330 FPHWYCKAYAKYIDN
+330 FPHWYCKAYAKYVDN

-352 QHLLIAAVA
+352 QHMLIAAVA

-374 FDTVGEYLAAKAASP
+374 FDTKGEYLAARAASP
-389 AWEFLGRNGLPK
+389 VWEFLGRKGLPK

-429 AIDWIWALDF
+429 AIDWIWTLNF
-439 ADRALAAGGDT
+439 ADRALAAGGDK
-450 PSPDRLQ
+450 LQ
-457 QLFDEPP
+457 QLFDAPP

-531 WDLVSFAASEAKRLG
+531 WDLVSFAVSEAKRLG

-563 WITPALGMKK
+563 WITPELGMKK

-629 KMSAKAVGIHIDNLL
+629 KMNAKAVGVHIDNLL
-644 NGLVAHGITAS
+644 NGLAAHGIAAS

-674 TDDFAQEFT
+674 TDDFAQEFA

-697 AKLGTDFGSEREEQ
+697 ANLGTDFGPEREEQ

-720 NELQTERHYR
+720 NELQTERHYQLFKER
-730 LFMERINAAGFEF
+730 LNAAGFEF
-743 HLEPYSGPFDSY
+743 HLEPYSGPFDSL

-767 FWVGLPCW
+767 FWVGTPFW
-775 AKEPAKGGA
+775 AKEPSKGGA

-839 HWEHQPLGAHAR
+839 HWEHQPLGANAR

-895 ALGLSFNDEDGTD
+895 ALGLASFDEDGTD
-908 TLPLSNFMTNTVVTA
+908 ALPLSNFLTNTEVTA

-937 LLFFEPGAAKRF
+937 LLFLERGAGKRF
-949 EANTSWDSVEKKC
+949 AGNTSWDGVEKKC
-962 FDLVREYAKKGL
+962 FDLVRDYEKKGL
-974 KVGPMSERTKFF
+974 KVAPAWKRTKFF
-986 EIAGGDGEDVMVSC
+986 EIVEGDREGVMVSC
-1000 RKSGDAAFFF
+1000 RKAGDTAFFF

-1021 TANFRQME
+1021 TANFRQIE

-1046 CIGDWVTKDGITQ
+1046 CIGDWLTKDGVTPVQ
-1059 VELSLA
+1059 LSLA

-1072 VFRKNGAKSY
+1072 VFRKDDGTT
-1082 QRMPNLVETINK
+1082 RFFRRILPLVETEHEVK
-1094 VNGPW
+1094 GPW

-1106 GGAPQGAQTL
+1106 GGAPQGVQTL
-1116 PTLKS
+1116 SALKS
-1121 WTDFAEPGIRY
+1121 WTDFAESGIRY
-1132 YSGTATYETTLDVPE
+1132 YSGTATYETTLDVQE
-1147 GREFALDL
+1147 TCDAIDL

-1167 GERIGALWHAPYRVE
+1167 GERIGALWHAPYRIE
-1182 LPRSVK
+1182 LPRKLKS
-1188 PGRHA
+1188 GRHA

-1224 FGVQLVQSEGKTRD
+1224 FGVQMVQSEGVKRD
-1238 IPLGRAV
+1238 IPHGRAV
-1245 IAIPEEIRA
+1245 LAIPEEVRT

-1262 YTFSSWHYILS
+1262 YAFSSWRYILS

-1288 ITRKVAK
+1288 ITKKVANPLP